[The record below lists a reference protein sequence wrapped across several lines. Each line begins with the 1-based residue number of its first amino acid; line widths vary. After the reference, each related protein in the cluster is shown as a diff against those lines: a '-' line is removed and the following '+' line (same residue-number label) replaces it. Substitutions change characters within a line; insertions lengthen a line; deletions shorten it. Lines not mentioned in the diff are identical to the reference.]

1 MFFKELCQSNILS
14 VLLFRQP
21 SLYQTAFT
29 NAMLLFLL
37 YSFIYLLKKMSK
49 KLKIKIVLFR
59 SITSMSQLITKMF
72 YKQREDF
79 LKTYADRDRQFPPLH
94 EITRET
100 DIPYAGDTL
109 PAHRLDVYYPERAAD
124 AQPDSLLPVMIN
136 IHGGGLLIGNKE
148 FNRPFCERIA
158 RKGFLVFSLE
168 YRLIP
173 DCMIFDQFQDVSTAF
188 DYIKKVL
195 THYHGDPDRIYAS
208 GDSGGACLLTYT
220 AAMQNCTRL
229 ADAAGVTPSSLK
241 PRAVGLISGM
251 FYTTRKDKIGLF
263 LPPYLYGKYY
273 RKEAFAPY
281 VNPEHEDIVSSLP
294 PCFLTT
300 SHNDYLQSYTLSFSS
315 ALHRYHTPYKLLN
328 LPADRRL
335 THAFSVFDPTLPES
349 EALISDMLQF
359 LQSC

>member
-1 MFFKELCQSNILS
+1 
-14 VLLFRQP
+14 
-21 SLYQTAFT
+21 
-29 NAMLLFLL
+29 
-37 YSFIYLLKKMSK
+37 
-49 KLKIKIVLFR
+49 
-59 SITSMSQLITKMF
+59 MSQWITKIF

-79 LKTYADRDRQFPPLH
+79 VKTYADRDKQFPSLH
-94 EITRET
+94 EVTGKV

-109 PAHRLDVYYPERAAD
+109 PAHRLDIYYPKDMPDAKTGAD
-124 AQPDSLLPVMIN
+124 TLLPVMIN

-168 YRLIP
+168 YRLVP
-173 DCMIFDQFQDVSTAF
+173 DCTIFDQFQDVFTAF
-188 DYIKKVL
+188 DYIKENL
-195 THYHGDPDRIYAS
+195 AYYHGDPDRIYAS

-220 AAMQNCTRL
+220 SAMQNCKKL
-229 ADAAGVTPSSLK
+229 ADAAGVTPSALRL
-241 PRAVGLISGM
+241 RAIGLISGM

-263 LPPYLYGKYY
+263 LPSYLYGKHYK
-273 RKEAFAPY
+273 KEAFAPY

-300 SHNDYLQSYTLSFSS
+300 SHDDYLQKYTLSFAN
-315 ALHRYHTPYKLLN
+315 ALHRYHVPHKLLN
-328 LPADRRL
+328 FPADRRL
-335 THAFSVFDPTLPES
+335 THAFSVFDPSLPES